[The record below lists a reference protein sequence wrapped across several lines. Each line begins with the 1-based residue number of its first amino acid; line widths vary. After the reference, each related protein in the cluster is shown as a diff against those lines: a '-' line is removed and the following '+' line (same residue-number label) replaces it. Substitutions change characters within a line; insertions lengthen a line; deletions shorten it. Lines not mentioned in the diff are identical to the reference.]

1 MGVLLLSAYTGTR
14 RSMELCK
21 PNKTI
26 LVVDDHCAISKL
38 VKLFLEL
45 EGYTV
50 FTADNAETA
59 MNVYKEHQSAVSLLL
74 TDVEMPDG
82 SGLDLVER
90 VLKLEPGLRI
100 LFMSAFGG
108 SRGGFGCVT
117 KPFTQA
123 QLIGRVGEALA
134 SGPDS
139 RGGSVVAASAGP

>member
-1 MGVLLLSAYTGTR
+1 
-14 RSMELCK
+14 MEPRK

-38 VKLFLEL
+38 VKLFLEI

-50 FTADNAETA
+50 FTADTAQTA
-59 MNVYKEHQSAVSLLL
+59 MNLYKEHQSAVSLLL

-100 LFMSAFGG
+100 LFMSAIGG
-108 SRGGFGCVT
+108 ARRGFGCVA

-123 QLIGRVGEALA
+123 ELIGRVGEALA
-134 SGPDS
+134 SGSDG
-139 RGGSVVAASAGP
+139 REGSVAGSAGP